1 MIQQESITHRQ
12 GYKPTDPKRRVRGTG
27 IDIVGDV
34 PWGTHFCQ
42 FYQTK
47 EELADILIPYFK
59 AGLESNEY
67 CLWITADPLNEREA
81 EKALR
86 DAIPDFYRL
95 HQAKGQIEI
104 VPHSLW
110 YTKDGSFN
118 LPGVLDGQAYK
129 ATQALAKGYEGV
141 RITINVSWLGKKAW
155 KSFVPYEES
164 ANKSIGNQTVLSL
177 CSYPLAKCGSSE
189 IIDVVR
195 NHRFALVKAGGEWKL
210 VGGSGYEMTG
220 RALPASEDAYMALF
234 ESTLDGMFVIDAET
248 ARVVLANEA
257 IVKLFGLSNAK
268 DAVGMNP
275 LDFVCP
281 DDRDRAAT
289 IIMDDM
295 FGKDLRQI
303 NEFRSVTRDGRELWI
318 SARGA
323 KTEFRGRSAGF
334 ISIRDITAQKLIER
348 KLRSL
353 EEEKR
358 LVMENA
364 SEAIVVVQDG
374 MLKFVNPRAIEL
386 SDYSEKELTSRP
398 YVKFI
403 HPDDQEMV
411 TELYL
416 KKLNG
421 ERIPHGFTFRVIGK
435 AGNVIWAGL
444 NAISFTW
451 EGEPAVWCFLS
462 DITEHKQT
470 EERLN
475 HITSHDALTGLCN
488 RQYFEKESARLER
501 GGRFPVSVMMADV
514 DGLKGINDS
523 LGHAAADVLLQRA
536 ATVLSAA
543 FRTEDVV
550 ARIGDDEFA
559 VLLPGADRAAAEKVL
574 TRIRDIL
581 AIHNSNVQGPTLSL
595 SIGVATGGK
604 GCSLSEVLREAD
616 KNMHREKQVKKARNT
631 DV

>member
-12 GYKPTDPKRRVRGTG
+12 DCKPTDPKRRVRRTG

-47 EELADILIPYFK
+47 EDLVDILIPFFK

-67 CLWITADPLNEREA
+67 CLWITADPLDEREA

-86 DAIPDFYRL
+86 DAIPDFFRL

-110 YTKDGSFN
+110 LTKDGSFN

-129 ATQALAKGYEGV
+129 ATQALANGYEGV

-155 KSFVPYEES
+155 KSFVTYEES
-164 ANKSIGNQTVLSL
+164 ANKSIDNQTVIAL

-210 VGGSGYEMTG
+210 VGGSGFELTG

-248 ARVVLANEA
+248 ARVVLANEVV
-257 IVKLFGLSNAK
+257 VKMLGLSNAE
-268 DAVGMNP
+268 DAVGTNP
-275 LDFVCP
+275 LDFVCA
-281 DDRDRAAT
+281 DDRDRVAR
-289 IIMDDM
+289 IIIEDM

-334 ISIRDITAQKLIER
+334 ISIRDITAQKLAER

-353 EEEKR
+353 EEERR

-374 MLKFVNPRAIEL
+374 MLKFVNSRAVEI
-386 SDYSEKELTSRP
+386 SDYSENELTSRSCAE
-398 YVKFI
+398 FI
-403 HPDDQEMV
+403 HPDDQETVM
-411 TELYL
+411 ELYL

-421 ERIPHGFTFRVIGK
+421 ERIPHGFAFRVIGK

-451 EGEPAVWCFLS
+451 EGKSAVWCFLS
-462 DITEHKQT
+462 DITERKQT
-470 EERLN
+470 EERFN
-475 HITSHDALTGLCN
+475 HIISHDALTGLCN
-488 RQYFEKESARLER
+488 RQYFEKESARLEC
-501 GGRFPVSVMMADV
+501 GSRFPVSIMMADV

-523 LGHAAADVLLQRA
+523 LGHAAADALLQRA

-559 VLLPGADRAAAEKVL
+559 VLLPGADRSAAERVL
-574 TRIRDIL
+574 ARIRDIL
-581 AIHNSNVQGPTLSL
+581 AIHNSNVQGPILSL
-595 SIGVATGGK
+595 SIGAATGEK
-604 GCSLSEVLREAD
+604 GCSLSEVLREAERS
-616 KNMHREKQVKKARNT
+616 MHREKQMKKAMAT